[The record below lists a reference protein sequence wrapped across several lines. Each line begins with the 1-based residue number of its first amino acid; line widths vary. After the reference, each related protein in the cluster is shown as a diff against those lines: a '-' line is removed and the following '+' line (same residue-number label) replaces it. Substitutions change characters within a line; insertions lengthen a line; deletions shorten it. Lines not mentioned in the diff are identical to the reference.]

1 VAVLASY
8 HAIPI
13 ALARDEKRSP
23 FVGLQEGISP
33 EQGPMSLACGRL
45 PRKSVPGLASSG
57 RSPCHFGWLV
67 RNARRNGRVPR
78 SRARHLGRCRH
89 QARVPIKGWS
99 PCRWQIVPGAV
110 GFMSCW
116 QIVPGASA
124 PRRLVA
130 SKRQGW
136 FDLHA
141 IKRHFQIGARNAVAM
156 KVSLS
161 EAPRFHNALL
171 SN

>member
-1 VAVLASY
+1 MSANRGKARPRWRPNATSVVAFRSTFRICLWRASNDKSSCLSLALS
-8 HAIPI
+8 
-13 ALARDEKRSP
+13 LKKRSP
-23 FVGLQEGISP
+23 FVGLQEAISP

-89 QARVPIKGWS
+89 QAQVPIKGWS

-124 PRRLVA
+124 PRRLEKLLGPGLVT
-130 SKRQGW
+130 S
-136 FDLHA
+136 
-141 IKRHFQIGARNAVAM
+141 
-156 KVSLS
+156 S
-161 EAPRFHNALL
+161 E
-171 SN
+171 